1 MERGDHRVL
10 WQTPRD
16 WQQFFK
22 VFTTLCYKYSPAPS
36 RTSLILPNMIASG
49 MGESWMVGVA
59 CERAQ
64 VASGLPLGGMTS
76 WELTIRSQN
85 SFAQNW
91 DPQKDAHSCWR
102 TAPSYLPQAGWRSSW
117 FFVQRQEASWQVG
130 DAEVTDRWLFS
141 KKVLGKT

>member
-1 MERGDHRVL
+1 MAREDHRVL
-10 WQTPRD
+10 RQTHRD

-22 VFTTLCYKYSPAPS
+22 VFPTLCYKYSPAPS

-49 MGESWMVGVA
+49 IGESWMVGVA

-64 VASGLPLGGMTS
+64 VASGLPLGGTTS

-85 SFAQNW
+85 SFVQNW

-102 TAPSYLPQAGWRSSW
+102 TAPSYLPQAGWRSTW
-117 FFVQRQEASWQVG
+117 FFVQRKEASWQVG
-130 DAEVTDRWLFS
+130 GAGVTDRWLFS